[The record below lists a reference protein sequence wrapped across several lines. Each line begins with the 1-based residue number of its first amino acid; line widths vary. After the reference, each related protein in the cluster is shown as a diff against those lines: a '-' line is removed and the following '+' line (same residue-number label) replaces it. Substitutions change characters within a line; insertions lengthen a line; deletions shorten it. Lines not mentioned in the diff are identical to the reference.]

1 MNLESKI
8 QEDMKAALKAGDRE
22 TLQTLRGL
30 LAQIKDERIKKRPNE
45 LSEEDVLAVIQRAV
59 KRRKESIEL
68 YKQGNRQDLVDK
80 EQKEMEILQKYL
92 PQQLSRDEIIA
103 IVNQVID
110 QVGATSV
117 KDLGKVMGPVMKQVK
132 GRADGKE
139 VQQIVRERLS

>member
-103 IVNQVID
+103 IVNQVIE

-139 VQQIVRERLS
+139 IQQIVRERLS